1 MLFTTSEN
9 QDYMLFNE
17 LPLEPKLLQAIA
29 EKGYTNATPIQEK
42 AIPPILEQRDLIGLA
57 QTGTGKTAAFAIPIA
72 GKYSKFAIDSIASFV
87 IFAASFLQDVF

>member
-1 MLFTTSEN
+1 
-9 QDYMLFNE
+9 MLFNE

-57 QTGTGKTAAFAIPIA
+57 QTGTGKTAAFAIPILELLHA
-72 GKYSKFAIDSIASFV
+72 KKTARWRYQSTNCHAHAWTRYSNCR
-87 IFAASFLQDVF
+87 